1 MIPNLGVDNVT
12 NLLALW
18 LVETSKEQF
27 SLEEILSLWEMLI
40 SYMAHLLSCLSSGA
54 TLIS

>member
-40 SYMAHLLSCLSSGA
+40 SCMAHLLSCLSSGA

>member
-12 NLLALW
+12 NLLALR
-18 LVETSKEQF
+18 LIETSKEQF
-27 SLEEILSLWEMLI
+27 SLEEILSLHI